1 MLERASHMKVQE
13 KRALKEGMHAKKPEH
28 LYLRQQVGEGWE
40 SRCEDRARG
49 LLQEAGA
56 VDRSAHPVVSL

>member
-1 MLERASHMKVQE
+1 MNVQE
-13 KRALKEGMHAKKPEH
+13 KRALKEGMHAKEPKH
-28 LYLRQQVGEGWE
+28 LYLWQQVGERWE
-40 SRCEDRARG
+40 VRWEPRCEDRARG

>member
-1 MLERASHMKVQE
+1 MKVQE
-13 KRALKEGMHAKKPEH
+13 KRALKEGMHAKEPQH

-40 SRCEDRARG
+40 VRWEPRCEDRARG

-56 VDRSAHPVVSL
+56 ADRSAHPAVSL